1 MNYLAHLF
9 LAGDDD
15 EAKIGELLGDFEKG
29 NISGKYGKGI
39 EIDIAI
45 HRKIDCYTDSHP
57 IIKEAK
63 RLFPDG
69 KRRYAGILLDVFYDH
84 MLAKNWKHYS
94 RTNLEDFTNH
104 VYSILLMNKS
114 ILPVNLNEIVPIMIQ
129 QDWLT
134 SYQELSGFEIA
145 IHRISRRLKHR
156 NSLSECLSEIE
167 EHYDF
172 LTSSFNA
179 FFPQLIDFVS
189 TQRSVLADS

>member
-29 NISGKYGKGI
+29 NVNGKYSKGI

-57 IIKEAK
+57 IVKEAK

-69 KRRYAGILLDVFYDH
+69 RRRYAGILLDVFYDH
-84 MLAKNWKHYS
+84 ILAKNWRHYS
-94 RTNLEDFTNH
+94 EANLEDFTNH
-104 VYSILLMNKS
+104 VYSILLMNKA
-114 ILPVNLNEIVPIMIQ
+114 ILPAQLNDIVPIMIQ

-145 IHRISRRLKHR
+145 IYRISRRLKRR
-156 NSLSECLSEIE
+156 NSLSECLLEIE
-167 EHYDF
+167 EYYDF
-172 LTSSFNA
+172 LASGFNA

-189 TQRSVLADS
+189 TQRSLLVDS